1 MSFESVFDN
10 TNPDLYETYSVY
22 DLLCLYWVISQQ
34 LDCHRI
40 INLSDFN
47 NLSNDVVKV
56 LKMKWVKTLPP
67 CEYVI
72 TKMDLLITCFI
83 SNAYENEE
91 NYLGFLQK
99 KVPVV
104 MREKKRDERTINNLL
119 FKVHF
124 ERKK

>member
-1 MSFESVFDN
+1 MSFESVFGN

-22 DLLCLYWVISQQ
+22 DLLCLYWAFSQQ

-40 INLSDFN
+40 INLKDFN

-83 SNAYENEE
+83 PNAYENEE

-99 KVPVV
+99 KIPVV
-104 MREKKRDERTINNLL
+104 MQEKKGMSEL
-119 FKVHF
+119 
-124 ERKK
+124 